1 MKRLV
6 LWLLVMLF
14 YTSAGAQDFK
24 AYRGT
29 VPGSYNFWFHDP
41 EGGSHKDPKAH
52 FPLLLW
58 AHQCRGQGTEH
69 RQLYSGSADQ

>member
-52 FPLLLW
+52 FPLLIFFAEW
-58 AHQCRGQGTEH
+58 FP
-69 RQLYSGSADQ
+69 SGWVELLCIRNG